1 MGIPERQRQ
10 IEELFHAAV
19 VRSRETWPAFLD
31 DACGEDVGLRV
42 EVEALLMRGDA
53 NTAPMTGRQF
63 GSYRILSPLGA
74 GGMGEVYR
82 AHDSKLGRHVA
93 IKTLPAA
100 FARDPE
106 RLARFRRE
114 ARTLAALNHPN
125 IAAIYGLEESGDTD
139 YLILELV
146 EGDDLRGPLPVST
159 ALDYARQVAEALEAA
174 HNKGIIHRDLKPANV
189 KVTPEG
195 RIKVLDFG
203 LAKAVWGAAENQD
216 LSQWATVTQLETMV
230 GQIAGTPPYMSPEQA
245 LGKDVGKNTDVW
257 AFGCLLYELLTGKRA
272 FPGQTLQ
279 ETLAAIL
286 ERDPDWKLLPS
297 ATPAR
302 VKDLVRR
309 CLDKDASRRVQ
320 SMADARNALEKVPR
334 EWKRWQIAAAG
345 IAALALL
352 AAGAELLLRGP
363 AHPADR
369 TAWVQITKFANP
381 VSQPALSPDG
391 RTVAFIRSDDTFTAV
406 GEVYV
411 KTLPDGAAV
420 QLTHDGSTKMSPEFS
435 QDGSRIAYTQR
446 RGAKWDIW
454 IAPVIGG
461 ESYPWLTN
469 ASGLTWFGKGQLL
482 FSELKDDNNHM
493 GIVTAGENRVGARDV
508 YLPAAPRG
516 MAHRSYL
523 SPDGKSVLLV
533 EMNNGGWL
541 PCRVVPLDGKSI
553 GRQVGPTGAR
563 CTFAGWSPDGKW
575 MYLSASAG
583 GAFHTWRQRFP
594 DGVPEQITSGPT
606 EEEGIAVS
614 RDGRSLITSVG
625 LRQSVLIVHDA
636 VGERQISLEGN
647 SFDPKFTPDGK
658 QLLYRILRGSS
669 PASDP
674 SELWLADVASG
685 RSQPFLPGVLVA
697 GRPGLAYDISSD
709 GQVLMARVNEHGTRE
724 VWLAP
729 LDHHAP
735 PHQIHNLDGDIPIRE
750 VNGEIFFRKTEGT
763 TPFIYRV
770 NEDGTGLRKA
780 VEQSLLSI
788 IGLSPDGKWLLA
800 RVVATAP
807 VMTFPL
813 GGGPPVRNMP
823 ANVGSVEW
831 SSDSKW
837 IFITVST
844 RNTVQSFAGHT
855 YVFPLRE
862 GHMFPDFPPKG
873 FLSEDD
879 LRKLPGVRVI
889 DSYDVGPGPTPDVYA
904 FSREAVQRNLYS
916 IPLP

>member
-1 MGIPERQRQ
+1 
-10 IEELFHAAV
+10 
-19 VRSRETWPAFLD
+19 
-31 DACGEDVGLRV
+31 
-42 EVEALLMRGDA
+42 
-53 NTAPMTGRQF
+53 MTGRQF
-63 GSYRILSPLGA
+63 GLYRILSPLGA

-82 AHDSKLGRHVA
+82 AHDSKLGRQVA

-125 IAAIYGLEESGDTD
+125 VAAIYGLEESGDTD

-146 EGDDLRGPLPVST
+146 EGDDLRGPLPVTT

-174 HNKGIIHRDLKPANV
+174 HSKGIIHRDLKPANV

-230 GQIAGTPPYMSPEQA
+230 GRIAGTPPYMSPEQA
-245 LGKDVGKNTDVW
+245 LGKDVGKSSDVW

-279 ETLAAIL
+279 QTLAAVL

-297 ATPAR
+297 ATPPR
-302 VKDLVRR
+302 VKELLRR
-309 CLDKDASRRVQ
+309 CLEKDAGRRVQ
-320 SMADARNALEKVPR
+320 SITDARITLEQVR
-334 EWKRWQIAAAG
+334 RGWKRWQIVAAG
-345 IAALALL
+345 VAATAML
-352 AAGAELLLRGP
+352 AAGADLWLRAP
-363 AHPADR
+363 AHPAGHAGDQA
-369 TAWVQITKFANP
+369 AWVQITKFADS

-391 RTVAFIRSDDTFTAV
+391 RMLTFLRSDDTFTAQ

-411 KTLPDGAAV
+411 KPLPDGAAV
-420 QLTHDGSTKMSPEFS
+420 QLTHDGETKMSPEFS
-435 QDGSRIAYTQR
+435 QDGSRIAYTR
-446 RGAKWDIW
+446 RKGATWDTW
-454 IAPVIGG
+454 ITPVIGG
-461 ESYPWLTN
+461 QPYPWLVN
-469 ASGLTWFGKGQLL
+469 ATGLTWFGKGQLL
-482 FSELKDDNNHM
+482 FSELKDNNNHM
-493 GIVTAGENRVGARDV
+493 AIVTAGENRVGARDV
-508 YLPAAPRG
+508 YLPAGPRG
-516 MAHRSYL
+516 MAHRSYV

-533 EMNNGGWL
+533 EMDSGAWL
-541 PCRVVPLDGKSI
+541 PCRLVPLDGKSP
-553 GRQVGPTGAR
+553 GRQVGPAGAR

-614 RDGRSLITSVG
+614 PDGRSLITSVG
-625 LRQSVLIVHDA
+625 LRQSVISVHDA
-636 VGERQISLEGN
+636 AGERQISLEGN

-658 QLLYRILRGSS
+658 QLLYRILKGAS
-669 PASDP
+669 PSSDP
-674 SELWLADVASG
+674 SELWVADVDSG

-697 GRPGLAYDISSD
+697 GKPGLAYDISSD
-709 GQVLMARVNEHGTRE
+709 GQQVLMARLNEHGKRE

-735 PHQIHNLDGDIPIRE
+735 PHQVPNLDGDIPIRE
-750 VNGEIFFRKTEGT
+750 VKGEIFFRKLEGAVT
-763 TPFIYRV
+763 FIYRV

-780 VEQSLLSI
+780 VEQPVVSI
-788 IGLSPDGKWLLA
+788 IGLSPDGQWLLA
-800 RVVATAP
+800 RPGLLNPVTAYPIGGGAP
-807 VMTFPL
+807 VQ
-813 GGGPPVRNMP
+813 NMP
-823 ANVGSVEW
+823 ANVAFVEW
-831 SSDSKW
+831 SPDSRS
-837 IFITVST
+837 ILITVST

-855 YVFPLRE
+855 YMVPLRA
-862 GHMFPDFPPKG
+862 GHMFPDAPHDG
-873 FLSEDD
+873 VLSEDE

-889 DSYDVGPGPTPDVYA
+889 DAYDVGPGITPDVYA
-904 FSREAVQRNLYS
+904 FSRETVRRNLYS
-916 IPLP
+916 IPLQ